1 MHLLRAT
8 EAQLERTIAELMSL
22 GVQRLGVSHCTGNA
36 AAVRLAQGIG
46 GDFFFNNAGTQITL

>member
-1 MHLLRAT
+1 MEQT
-8 EAQLERTIAELMSL
+8 MAELMSL

-36 AAVRLAQGIG
+36 AGVRLAQGFG